1 MKLLISFG
9 GNPNAMDTEKWT
21 PLVNHLLQFGL
32 MLTKVIGWN
41 EKLIKAN
48 TMLTIF
54 VQLMSPYFFHFP
66 CFLDKQI
73 MS

>member
-32 MLTKVIGWN
+32 MVTKVIGWN
-41 EKLIKAN
+41 GKLIKAN
-48 TMLTIF
+48 TMLTSF
-54 VQLMSPYFFHFP
+54 VQLLNSLISPYFFHFQ
-66 CFLDKQI
+66 CFLD
-73 MS
+73 